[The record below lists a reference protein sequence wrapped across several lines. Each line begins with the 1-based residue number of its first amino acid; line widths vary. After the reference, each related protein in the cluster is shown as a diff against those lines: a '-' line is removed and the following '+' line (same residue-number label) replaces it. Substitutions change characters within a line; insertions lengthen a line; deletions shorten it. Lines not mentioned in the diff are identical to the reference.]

1 MPHQAMPHRAMP
13 YRFASYLFPSHPLTS
28 CRRVLAVLVA
38 VLSVCMVPIVLS
50 VAASAQSPGARP
62 GTVTPADPERGAAI
76 AKRWCATCHVTSE
89 DQTQASDEA
98 TPFPALARRNAFD
111 AAALA
116 LFLLDPHPRMPDMN
130 LTRAEA
136 NDLAAYVRSLAPK

>member
-1 MPHQAMPHRAMP
+1 M
-13 YRFASYLFPSHPLTS
+13 
-28 CRRVLAVLVA
+28 LVA
-38 VLSVCMVPIVLS
+38 LLFVCLGPIVLAG
-50 VAASAQSPGARP
+50 AASAQSPGPRP
-62 GTVTPADPERGAAI
+62 GAVVPPDPERGAAI
-76 AKRWCATCHVTSE
+76 ATRWCATCHVTSE
-89 DQTQASDEA
+89 DQTQATGEA

>member
-1 MPHQAMPHRAMP
+1 MSHQIMLRQALPHQLSP
-13 YRFASYLFPSHPLTS
+13 
-28 CRRVLAVLVA
+28 RRHSLAVVA
-38 VLSVCMVPIVLS
+38 ALLAVCMAPFLLAG
-50 VAASAQSPGARP
+50 VAAAQTPTPRPGA
-62 GTVTPADPERGAAI
+62 VAPADPERGAAI

-89 DQTQASDEA
+89 DQTQATGEA
-98 TPFPALARRNAFD
+98 TPFPALARRNSFD

-136 NDLAAYVRSLAPK
+136 NDLAAYVRSLVPK

>member
-1 MPHQAMPHRAMP
+1 MA
-13 YRFASYLFPSHPLTS
+13 
-28 CRRVLAVLVA
+28 
-38 VLSVCMVPIVLS
+38 PIVLAG
-50 VAASAQSPGARP
+50 AASAQAPRPGA
-62 GTVTPADPERGAAI
+62 VTPADPERGAAI

-89 DQTQASDEA
+89 DQTQATGEA
-98 TPFPALARRNAFD
+98 TPFPALARRNSFD

-136 NDLAAYVRSLAPK
+136 NDLAAYVRSLVPK